1 MGVVG
6 HPQSSP
12 RSHPRRR
19 TELERSRRV
28 KQLCKFV
35 AVNVLVF
42 GFLLS
47 LGDVLA
53 ISAVKI
59 YDRVKPEQ
67 YAQSHLLPN
76 YRKVDWARTHFA
88 EYDNLP
94 KGYYESFYGWRR
106 SEFHGQTINID
117 ANGLRR
123 TVRPQGT
130 EPDKVIAFFGGSTI
144 WGTGA
149 NDATTI
155 PSFFA
160 HFNPQFEAIN
170 FGETG
175 YIAHQ
180 SLNLFMR
187 KYFEGFRPDVVVF
200 YDGVNDV
207 WNKCRRESDDFSH
220 SREYLIRTLLQEN
233 SAENSYWSVI
243 QPLKIFLDK
252 AKRTLENLQH
262 AQSSH
267 YDCTEDAHKA
277 ELIARVLLSDWM
289 IVKQLVESYG
299 GTFIAVLQPQAYG
312 SKSRLDH
319 LELNDELGR
328 QYRVLYPLIVALLDR
343 EFAALKDN
351 FVDLR
356 AALDQED
363 YFYIDWCHL
372 SPNGNEII
380 ARQISDAVAK
390 RTAQTTARR

>member
-1 MGVVG
+1 MMASTMSGT
-6 HPQSSP
+6 S
-12 RSHPRRR
+12 
-19 TELERSRRV
+19 
-28 KQLCKFV
+28 V
-35 AVNVLVF
+35 A
-42 GFLLS
+42 GS
-47 LGDVLA
+47 L
-53 ISAVKI
+53 
-59 YDRVKPEQ
+59 
-67 YAQSHLLPN
+67 
-76 YRKVDWARTHFA
+76 
-88 EYDNLP
+88 
-94 KGYYESFYGWRR
+94 
-106 SEFHGQTINID
+106 
-117 ANGLRR
+117 
-123 TVRPQGT
+123 
-130 EPDKVIAFFGGSTI
+130 
-144 WGTGA
+144 
-149 NDATTI
+149 
-155 PSFFA
+155 
-160 HFNPQFEAIN
+160 
-170 FGETG
+170 
-175 YIAHQ
+175 
-180 SLNLFMR
+180 
-187 KYFEGFRPDVVVF
+187 
-200 YDGVNDV
+200 
-207 WNKCRRESDDFSH
+207 DDFSH

-252 AKRTLENLQH
+252 ARRTLENLQH